1 MNETRK
7 RPEGSTYLDHTI
19 ANALNERGGRY
30 AREVPTF
37 PGANVYPKQ
46 PDTSPWSQGGAVPP
60 EPPYPV
66 DINFVPPVGEFH
78 ERADGSPSSPLQPAV
93 TKDAVPDVPGVHHSP
108 PVEHRAPTQ
117 EEIDDEWTGERR
129 ADQVPL
135 GNPMGLPKR
144 RPA

>member
-7 RPEGSTYLDHTI
+7 RPEGSTYLEHTI

-46 PDTSPWSQGGAVPP
+46 PDTSPWSQGGAVPL

-66 DINFVPPVGEFH
+66 DINYVPPVGEFH
-78 ERADGSPSSPLQPAV
+78 ERGGELASPSS
-93 TKDAVPDVPGVHHSP
+93 SP
-108 PVEHRAPTQ
+108 FSE
-117 EEIDDEWTGERR
+117 GE
-129 ADQVPL
+129 APL
-135 GNPMGLPKR
+135 G
-144 RPA
+144 

>member
-19 ANALNERGGRY
+19 ANALNEQGGRY

-60 EPPYPV
+60 EPLYPT
-66 DINFVPPVGEFH
+66 DINYVPPVGEFH
-78 ERADGSPSSPLQPAV
+78 EREHEV
-93 TKDAVPDVPGVHHSP
+93 DAQQSP
-108 PVEHRAPTQ
+108 PSPMSPCGVTE
-117 EEIDDEWTGERR
+117 
-129 ADQVPL
+129 DQVQD
-135 GNPMGLPKR
+135 
-144 RPA
+144 